1 MTRSYDSGPIFE
13 RNRVI
18 DKVAVDFQ
26 SVRGFAQDLA
36 YFWGSDGGL
45 VAQFRGIVEAID
57 AIFEEI
63 YQIRN
68 AVYDS
73 TPIARYFMGEAVNDV
88 VERMEKVIDCEF
100 EARYRKLQSGLWER
114 FSAALQRFSI
124 DVDVKDWG
132 ALSEDLGRVTE
143 VCDWCGRVR
152 AQMRH
157 RTAAWEKKVQ
167 RVPEEVCDV
176 VSEYMSAYNYV
187 AGVRTLRTGITELPK
202 EMARIKAELKKAREL
217 EYVVL
222 RRVSYDVLLQ
232 QAQAQEETKKQLIK
246 ERKAREEKQRELHEI
261 VAEVVFACK
270 NARFADLHVAME
282 TFVEDKELG
291 DGRFQG
297 TLQVNGKRK
306 VVEVIRSPKTQELI
320 NRIKQLVLVSHPAIL
335 PVLGWSCDS
344 TMFSFAT
351 APMQTTLESLL
362 TESPPLFDAT
372 KRCICAVGIAAAMD
386 KIYARNRVYGNLSSR
401 HVLLDDHFYP
411 FVDVGDGGTAD
422 EAADIYSYGLILR
435 DLYKPFESKLT
446 QAHQSLISS
455 CLSPDPTKRP
465 RFHDLQANPRSLIIK
480 CNLGLVMRYTKC
492 VLKLK
497 AAIPAEMPMDDIE
510 FLTTKSSKA

>member
-176 VSEYMSAYNYV
+176 VSEYMSACNYV
-187 AGVRTLRTGITELPK
+187 AGVRTLRTGITELPQ

-261 VAEVVFACK
+261 IAEVVFACK
-270 NARFADLHVAME
+270 NTRFADLHVAME

-351 APMQTTLESLL
+351 APMQTTLSSMQQNDVFAPSELQRLWTRSMRAIAYMAICHLATYCWTTISIPSLMSEMEGRRMRLL
-362 TESPPLFDAT
+362 TSTHTASSSATYTSHLSPNSLKLTNPSSP
-372 KRCICAVGIAAAMD
+372 AAS
-386 KIYARNRVYGNLSSR
+386 LQT
-401 HVLLDDHFYP
+401 P
-411 FVDVGDGGTAD
+411 
-422 EAADIYSYGLILR
+422 LR
-435 DLYKPFESKLT
+435 DQDSTISRPT
-446 QAHQSLISS
+446 QDPSS
-455 CLSPDPTKRP
+455 SSAILVLSCDTPS
-465 RFHDLQANPRSLIIK
+465 A
-480 CNLGLVMRYTKC
+480 Y
-492 VLKLK
+492 
-497 AAIPAEMPMDDIE
+497 
-510 FLTTKSSKA
+510 SS